1 MKDRRGTLGAMD
13 GYSADV
19 AARRAG
25 VEPGQVARFT
35 ALGIVATGADGGYTD
50 ADVRRIQVV
59 HMLERS
65 GLPSEA
71 LATLVRDGRL
81 PLEFL
86 DDVSFRAFAAFGDV
100 TFAELSE
107 RSGIPIDVLT
117 VLRDATGGQAAGPD
131 DRVREDEMEVL
142 RLVEYQLQLG
152 FRPQA
157 IERALR
163 VYGDSLR
170 RVAEAEAEWWRSEVQ
185 ERVMADGGSSA
196 GIAERAREITPR
208 LSEASDRALMA
219 IYHAQQ
225 THVWS
230 TNIVDGIAA
239 ALEQAGLHLREEK
252 SPPAMCFLDVTG
264 YTQLTQE
271 RGDAAAAA
279 LAEKLSRIVQ
289 RISVQH
295 GGRPVKWLGD
305 GVMFHFPDPGS
316 GVVAAIEMVESLAD
330 AGLPPAHVGLHA
342 GPIIVQEGD
351 FYGQTVNLASR
362 IGEYARP
369 GEVLVS
375 GAVRE
380 RADPSV
386 VDFQPVGEVGLKGV
400 SGLVEL
406 YSATKRT

>member
-1 MKDRRGTLGAMD
+1 MD
-13 GYSADV
+13 AYSAEV
-19 AARRAG
+19 AASRAG
-25 VEPGQVARFT
+25 VEPQEVGRLT
-35 ALGIVATGADGGYTD
+35 DLGILAGSPDVGYTD
-50 ADVRRIQVV
+50 ADVRRVQVV
-59 HMLERS
+59 QELERS
-65 GLPSEA
+65 GLPSDA
-71 LATLVRDGRL
+71 LGSLVRDGRL
-81 PLEFL
+81 SLEFL
-86 DDVSFRAFAAFGDV
+86 DDAGFRAFSAVGDV

-107 RSGIPIDVLT
+107 RTGIPIDVLT
-117 VLRDATGGQAAGPD
+117 VLRDATGGTAAGPD
-131 DRVREDEMEVL
+131 DRVREDELEVL
-142 RLVEYQLQLG
+142 PLVEYQLQLG

-163 VYGDSLR
+163 VYGDSMR

-185 ERVMADGGSSA
+185 ERVLAEGGSTP

-208 LSEASDRALMA
+208 LSDASDIALMA

-225 THVWS
+225 THVWL
-230 TNIVDGIAA
+230 TNIVDGTAA
-239 ALEQAGLHLREEK
+239 ALEEAGLRVREEK

-264 YTQLTQE
+264 YTQLTEQ

-289 RISVQH
+289 RISVLH
-295 GGRPVKWLGD
+295 GGRPIKWLGD
-305 GVMFHFPDPGS
+305 GVMFHFPDHGS
-316 GVVAAIEMVESLAD
+316 GVVAAIEMVESLAT

-351 FYGQTVNLASR
+351 FYGQTVNLAAR

-380 RADPSV
+380 RADASRI
-386 VDFQPVGEVGLKGV
+386 DFQPVGEVGLKGV

-406 YSATKRT
+406 YAATKVS

>member
-1 MKDRRGTLGAMD
+1 MD
-13 GYSADV
+13 GYSAEV

-25 VEPGQVARFT
+25 VEPRDVVRLT
-35 ALGIVATGADGGYTD
+35 ELGILAGGNDGYTD
-50 ADVRRIQVV
+50 ADVRRVQVV
-59 HMLERS
+59 RELERS
-65 GLPSEA
+65 GLPADA
-71 LATLVRDGRL
+71 LASLMGGGGRY
-81 PLEFL
+81 LEFL
-86 DDVSFRAFAAFGDV
+86 DDASFRAFAPIADV

-107 RSGIPIDVLT
+107 QSGIPIEVLT
-117 VLRDATGGQAAGPD
+117 VLRDAAGGKAAGPD
-131 DRVREDEMEVL
+131 DRVREDELEVL
-142 RLVEYQLQLG
+142 PLVEYQLQLG

-185 ERVMADGGSSA
+185 ERLLADGGSA
-196 GIAERAREITPR
+196 TGIAEQAREISPR
-208 LSEASDRALMA
+208 LSDASDRALMA

-225 THVWS
+225 THVWT
-230 TNIVDGIAA
+230 TNIVDGVAT
-239 ALEQAGLHLREEK
+239 ALEEAGLHLREDK

-279 LAEKLSRIVQ
+279 LAEQLSRIVQ

-316 GVVAAIEMVESLAD
+316 GVVAAIEMVESLAA

-342 GPIIVQEGD
+342 GPVIVQEGD
-351 FYGQTVNLASR
+351 FYGQTVNLAAR

-375 GAVRE
+375 GSVRE
-380 RADPSV
+380 RADASR

-406 YSATKRT
+406 YSATGMP

>member
-1 MKDRRGTLGAMD
+1 MET
-13 GYSADV
+13 YSAEV
-19 AARRAG
+19 AASRAG
-25 VEPGQVARFT
+25 VEPQEVVRLT
-35 ALGIVATGADGGYTD
+35 DLGILAGSDGDAYTD
-50 ADVRRIQVV
+50 ADVRRVLVV
-59 HMLERS
+59 QELERA
-65 GLPSEA
+65 GLPSDA
-71 LATLVRDGRL
+71 LASLVRDGRL
-81 PLEFL
+81 SLEFL
-86 DDVSFRAFAAFGDV
+86 DDTGFRAFAAFGDE

-107 RSGIPIDVLT
+107 RTGIPIEVLT
-117 VLRDATGGQAAGPD
+117 VLRDATGGKAASPD
-131 DRVREDEMEVL
+131 DHVRVGELDIL
-142 RLVEYQLQLG
+142 PLVEYQMQLG

-163 VYGDSLR
+163 VYGDSSR

-185 ERVMADGGSSA
+185 ERVLADGGSTSA
-196 GIAERAREITPR
+196 IAERAREITPR
-208 LSEASDRALMA
+208 LSDAADRALMS

-225 THVWS
+225 THVWL
-230 TNIVDGIAA
+230 TNIVDGAAA
-239 ALEQAGLHLREEK
+239 ALEGAGLRIREEK

-289 RISVQH
+289 RISVQQ

-305 GVMFHFPDPGS
+305 GVMFHFPDPGL
-316 GVVAAIEMVESLAD
+316 GVVAAIEMVESLAA

-342 GPIIVQEGD
+342 GPIIIQEGD
-351 FYGQTVNLASR
+351 FYGQTVNLAAR

-375 GAVRE
+375 RAVRE
-380 RADPSV
+380 RADASRI
-386 VDFQPVGEVGLKGV
+386 DFQPVGEVGLKGV

-406 YSATKRT
+406 YSATRVP

>member
-1 MKDRRGTLGAMD
+1 MD
-13 GYSADV
+13 GYSAEV

-25 VEPGQVARFT
+25 VEPREVARLT
-35 ALGIVATGADGGYTD
+35 DLGILGASADDGYTD
-50 ADVRRIQVV
+50 ADVRRLQVV
-59 HMLERS
+59 QLLERS

-86 DDVSFRAFAAFGDV
+86 DDVSFRAFAALGEV

-107 RSGIPIDVLT
+107 QSGIPIDVLT
-117 VLRDATGGQAAGPD
+117 VIRDATGGKAAGPD
-131 DRVREDEMEVL
+131 DRVREDELEVFA
-142 RLVEYQLQLG
+142 LVEFQIQLG
-152 FRPQA
+152 FRAQA

-185 ERVMADGGSSA
+185 ERLLADGGSPT
-196 GIAERAREITPR
+196 GIAQRAREITPR

-230 TNIVDGIAA
+230 TNIVDGVAA
-239 ALEQAGLHLREEK
+239 ALQEAGLHTREER

-279 LAEKLSRIVQ
+279 LAERLSRIVQ
-289 RISVQH
+289 RISVLH

-316 GVVAAIEMVESLAD
+316 GVLAAIEMVESLAD

>member
-1 MKDRRGTLGAMD
+1 M
-13 GYSADV
+13 YSAEV

-25 VEPGQVARFT
+25 VEPQEVVRLT
-35 ALGIVATGADGGYTD
+35 DLGILAGSAGDAYTD
-50 ADVRRIQVV
+50 ADVRRVLVV
-59 HMLERS
+59 QELERA
-65 GLPSEA
+65 GLPSDA
-71 LATLVRDGRL
+71 LASLVRDGRL
-81 PLEFL
+81 SLDFL
-86 DDVSFRAFAAFGDV
+86 DDAGFRAFAAFADE

-107 RSGIPIDVLT
+107 RTGIPIEVLT
-117 VLRDATGGQAAGPD
+117 VLRDATGGKAASPD
-131 DRVREDEMEVL
+131 DHVRVGELDIL
-142 RLVEYQLQLG
+142 PLVEYQMQLG

-163 VYGDSLR
+163 VYGDSSR

-185 ERVMADGGSSA
+185 ERVLADGGSTSA
-196 GIAERAREITPR
+196 IAERAREITPR
-208 LSEASDRALMA
+208 LSDASDRALMS

-225 THVWS
+225 THVWL
-230 TNIVDGIAA
+230 TNIVDGAAA
-239 ALEQAGLHLREEK
+239 ALEGAGLRIREEK

-279 LAEKLSRIVQ
+279 LVEKLSRIVQ

-305 GVMFHFPDPGS
+305 GVMFHFPDPGL
-316 GVVAAIEMVESLAD
+316 GVVAAIEMVESLAA

-342 GPIIVQEGD
+342 GPIIIQEGD
-351 FYGQTVNLASR
+351 FYGQTVNLAAR

-380 RADPSV
+380 RADASRI
-386 VDFQPVGEVGLKGV
+386 DFEPVGEVGLKGV

-406 YSATKRT
+406 YSATRVP

>member
-1 MKDRRGTLGAMD
+1 MEM
-13 GYSADV
+13 YSAEV

-25 VEPGQVARFT
+25 VEPQEVVRLT
-35 ALGIVATGADGGYTD
+35 DLGILAGSAGDAYTD
-50 ADVRRIQVV
+50 ADVRRVLVV
-59 HMLERS
+59 QELERA
-65 GLPSEA
+65 GLPSDA
-71 LATLVRDGRL
+71 LASLVRDGRL
-81 PLEFL
+81 SLDFL
-86 DDVSFRAFAAFGDV
+86 DDTGFRAFAAFADE

-107 RSGIPIDVLT
+107 RTGIPIEVLT
-117 VLRDATGGQAAGPD
+117 VLRDATGGKAARPD
-131 DRVREDEMEVL
+131 DHVRVGELDIL
-142 RLVEYQLQLG
+142 PLVEYQMQLG

-163 VYGDSLR
+163 VYGDSSR

-185 ERVMADGGSSA
+185 ERVLADGGSTSA
-196 GIAERAREITPR
+196 IAERAREITPR
-208 LSEASDRALMA
+208 LSDASDRALMS

-225 THVWS
+225 THVWL
-230 TNIVDGIAA
+230 TNIVDGAAA
-239 ALEQAGLHLREEK
+239 ALEGAGLRIREEK

-279 LAEKLSRIVQ
+279 LVEKLSRIVQ

-305 GVMFHFPDPGS
+305 GVMFHFPDPGL
-316 GVVAAIEMVESLAD
+316 GVVAAIEMVESLAA

-342 GPIIVQEGD
+342 GPIIIQEGD
-351 FYGQTVNLASR
+351 FYGQTVNLAAR

-380 RADPSV
+380 RADASRI
-386 VDFQPVGEVGLKGV
+386 DFEPVGEVGLKGV

-406 YSATKRT
+406 YSATKLT

>member
-1 MKDRRGTLGAMD
+1 ME
-13 GYSADV
+13 GYSVEV
-19 AARRAG
+19 AASRAG
-25 VEPGQVARFT
+25 VEPQEVVRLT
-35 ALGIVATGADGGYTD
+35 DLGILAGSPELGFSD
-50 ADVRRIQVV
+50 ADVRRVQVV
-59 HMLERS
+59 RELERS
-65 GLPSEA
+65 GLPSDA
-71 LATLVRDGRL
+71 LGSLMRDGRL
-81 PLEFL
+81 SLEFL
-86 DDVSFRAFAAFGDV
+86 DDAGFRAFSALGDE

-107 RSGIPIDVLT
+107 RTGIPIDVLT
-117 VLRDATGGQAAGPD
+117 VLRDATGGKAAGPD
-131 DRVREDEMEVL
+131 DRVREDELEVL
-142 RLVEYQLQLG
+142 PLVQYQMELG

-163 VYGDSLR
+163 VYGDTSR

-185 ERVMADGGSSA
+185 ERVLANSSLT
-196 GIAERAREITPR
+196 GLAERAREIIPR
-208 LSEASDRALMA
+208 LSDVSDRAVMA

-225 THVWS
+225 THVWL
-230 TNIVDGIAA
+230 TNIVDGVAG
-239 ALEQAGLHLREEK
+239 ALDDAGLYAREEK

-289 RISVQH
+289 RVSVMH

-316 GVVAAIEMVESLAD
+316 GVVAAIEMVESLAV

-351 FYGQTVNLASR
+351 FYGQTVNLAAR

-375 GAVRE
+375 GPVRE

-386 VDFQPVGEVGLKGV
+386 IDFQPVGEVGLKGV

-406 YSATKRT
+406 YAATKRS

>member
-1 MKDRRGTLGAMD
+1 M
-13 GYSADV
+13 YSAEV

-25 VEPGQVARFT
+25 VEPQEVVRLT
-35 ALGIVATGADGGYTD
+35 DLGILAGSAGDAYTD
-50 ADVRRIQVV
+50 ADVRRVLVV
-59 HMLERS
+59 QELERA
-65 GLPSEA
+65 GLPSDA
-71 LATLVRDGRL
+71 LASLVRDGRL
-81 PLEFL
+81 SLDFL
-86 DDVSFRAFAAFGDV
+86 DDTGFRAFAAFADE
-100 TFAELSE
+100 TFAQLSE
-107 RSGIPIDVLT
+107 RTGIPIEVLT
-117 VLRDATGGQAAGPD
+117 VLRDATGGKAASPD
-131 DRVREDEMEVL
+131 DHVRVGELDIL
-142 RLVEYQLQLG
+142 PLVEYQMQLG

-163 VYGDSLR
+163 VYGDSSR

-185 ERVMADGGSSA
+185 ERVLADGGSTSA
-196 GIAERAREITPR
+196 IAERAREITPR
-208 LSEASDRALMA
+208 LSDASDRALMS

-225 THVWS
+225 THVWL
-230 TNIVDGIAA
+230 TNIVDGAAA
-239 ALEQAGLHLREEK
+239 ALEGAGLRIREEK

-279 LAEKLSRIVQ
+279 LVEKLSRIVQ

-305 GVMFHFPDPGS
+305 GVMFHFPDPGL
-316 GVVAAIEMVESLAD
+316 GVVAAIEMVESLAA

-342 GPIIVQEGD
+342 GPIIIQEGD
-351 FYGQTVNLASR
+351 FYGQTVNLAAR

-380 RADPSV
+380 RADASRI
-386 VDFQPVGEVGLKGV
+386 DFEPVGEVGLKGV

-406 YSATKRT
+406 YSATKLT

>member
-1 MKDRRGTLGAMD
+1 MD
-13 GYSADV
+13 GYTAEV

-25 VEPGQVARFT
+25 VEPREVVRLT
-35 ALGIVATGADGGYTD
+35 DLGFLAGGADDGYTD

-59 HMLERS
+59 QELERS
-65 GLPSEA
+65 GLPSDA
-71 LATLVRDGRL
+71 LASLVRDGRL
-81 PLEFL
+81 SLDFL
-86 DDVSFRAFAAFGDV
+86 DDAGFRAFAALSDV

-117 VLRDATGGQAAGPD
+117 VLRDATGGKAAGPD
-131 DRVREDEMEVL
+131 DRVREDELEVL
-142 RLVEYQLQLG
+142 PLVEFQMQLG

-185 ERVMADGGSSA
+185 EQVMADGGSA
-196 GIAERAREITPR
+196 PDIAERAREITPR
-208 LSEASDRALMA
+208 LSDASDRALMA

-230 TNIVDGIAA
+230 TNIVDGVAA
-239 ALEQAGLHLREEK
+239 ALEQAGLRVREEK

-289 RISVQH
+289 RISVLH

-305 GVMFHFPDPGS
+305 GVMFHFPDPGP
-316 GVVAAIEMVESLAD
+316 GVVAAIEMVESLAA

-351 FYGQTVNLASR
+351 FYGQTVNLAAR

-380 RADPSV
+380 RADASRI
-386 VDFQPVGEVGLKGV
+386 DFQPVGEVGLKGV

-406 YSATKRT
+406 YSATKVP

>member
-1 MKDRRGTLGAMD
+1 MEM
-13 GYSADV
+13 YSAEV

-25 VEPGQVARFT
+25 VEPQEVVRLT
-35 ALGIVATGADGGYTD
+35 DLGILAGSAGDAYTD
-50 ADVRRIQVV
+50 ADVRRVLVV
-59 HMLERS
+59 QELERA
-65 GLPSEA
+65 GLPSDA
-71 LATLVRDGRL
+71 LASLVRDGRL
-81 PLEFL
+81 SLDFL
-86 DDVSFRAFAAFGDV
+86 DDTGFRAFAAFADE

-107 RSGIPIDVLT
+107 RTGIPIEVLT
-117 VLRDATGGQAAGPD
+117 VLRDATGGKAASPD
-131 DRVREDEMEVL
+131 DHVRVGELDIL
-142 RLVEYQLQLG
+142 PLVEYQMQLG

-163 VYGDSLR
+163 VYGDSSR

-185 ERVMADGGSSA
+185 ERVLADGGSTSA
-196 GIAERAREITPR
+196 IAERAREITPR
-208 LSEASDRALMA
+208 LSDASDRALMS

-225 THVWS
+225 THVWL
-230 TNIVDGIAA
+230 TNIVDGAAA
-239 ALEQAGLHLREEK
+239 ALEGAGLRIREEK

-279 LAEKLSRIVQ
+279 LVEKLSRIVQ

-305 GVMFHFPDPGS
+305 GVMFHFPDPGL
-316 GVVAAIEMVESLAD
+316 GVVAAIEMVESLAS

-342 GPIIVQEGD
+342 GPIIIQEGD
-351 FYGQTVNLASR
+351 FYGQTVNLAAR

-380 RADPSV
+380 RADASRI
-386 VDFQPVGEVGLKGV
+386 DFEPVGEVGLKGV

-406 YSATKRT
+406 YSATKLT

>member
-1 MKDRRGTLGAMD
+1 MD
-13 GYSADV
+13 AYSADV
-19 AARRAG
+19 AAHRAG
-25 VEPGQVARFT
+25 VDAGEVARLT
-35 ALGIVATGADGGYTD
+35 ALGVVGGGGDEGYSD
-50 ADVRRIQVV
+50 ADVRRIQVIQL
-59 HMLERS
+59 LERS
-65 GLPSEA
+65 GLPSDA
-71 LATLVRDGRL
+71 LASLVRDGGL
-81 PLEFL
+81 SLDFL
-86 DDVSFRAFAAFGDV
+86 DDASFRAFAPLGDV

-107 RSGIPIDVLT
+107 RSGIPIDVLA

-131 DRVREDEMEVL
+131 DRVREDELEIL
-142 RLVEYQLQLG
+142 RLIEYQLQLG

-185 ERVMADGGSSA
+185 DRVLAEGGSEA

-239 ALEQAGLHLREEK
+239 ALEGAGLHRREEK
-252 SPPAMCFLDVTG
+252 APPAMCFLDVTG

-279 LAEKLSRIVQ
+279 LAEQLSRIVQ
-289 RISVQH
+289 RLSVLH

-316 GVVAAIEMVESLAD
+316 GVIAAIEMVESLAS
-330 AGLPPAHVGLHA
+330 AGMPPAHVGLHA
-342 GPIIVQEGD
+342 GSIIIQEGD
-351 FYGQTVNLASR
+351 FYGQTVNLAAR

-375 GAVRE
+375 GAVRD
-380 RADPSV
+380 RADASRV
-386 VDFQPVGEVGLKGV
+386 AFQPVGQVALKGV
-400 SGLVEL
+400 TGLIEL
-406 YSATKRT
+406 YSATKGS